1 MKFYDC
7 ATAPSP
13 RRVRMFIAEKGLT
26 DQIETVEVDLREA
39 EQLGD
44 AFRQINPYCTVP
56 VLELDDGSRL
66 CSTAGCC
73 RYLEEAF
80 PEPPLMGRTVEE
92 RAVVADLEW
101 RMEIDG
107 FLAAGEALRNSA
119 KRLANRAIVGPH
131 DYAQIPELAERGRQR
146 VARFFERLDTILA
159 GRDYIAGTAFSIADI
174 TAYCTVGF
182 AKWTKV
188 DVPDSAAN
196 LQRWFAAV
204 AERPSATQ

>member
-26 DQIETVEVDLREA
+26 DDIETVEVNLRDQ

-44 AFRQINPYCTVP
+44 AFRAINPYCTVP
-56 VLELDDGSRL
+56 VLELDDSTRL
-66 CSTAGCC
+66 HSTAGCC
-73 RYLEEAF
+73 RYLEEAY
-80 PEPPLMGRTVEE
+80 PEPPLMGRTTVE
-92 RAVVADLEW
+92 RAIVADLEW

-107 FLAAGEALRNSA
+107 FLAAGEALRNAA
-119 KRLANRAIVGPH
+119 KRLENRAIVGPD

-146 VARFFERLDTILA
+146 VVCFLQRLDNILA
-159 GRDYIAGTAFSIADI
+159 DRDYVAGDVFSIADI
-174 TAYCTVGF
+174 TAFCTVDF

-188 DVPDSAAN
+188 DVPDDAAN
-196 LQRWFAAV
+196 LQRWFASV
-204 AERPSATQ
+204 SERPSAAL

>member
-13 RRVRMFIAEKGLT
+13 RRVRMFIAEKCLT
-26 DQIETVEVDLREA
+26 DEIETVEVDLREA

-56 VLELDDGSRL
+56 VLELDGGSRL

-107 FLAAGEALRNSA
+107 FLAAGEALRNST

-174 TAYCTVGF
+174 TA
-182 AKWTKV
+182 
-188 DVPDSAAN
+188 
-196 LQRWFAAV
+196 
-204 AERPSATQ
+204 